1 MNDLKKIFLK
11 KKILIYG
18 LGKSGFS
25 SYHFLKKNNYISLY
39 DDNKKIFN
47 INKRSFK
54 KLLLKKKKINKSKFD
69 YIVISPGINVNNCNL
84 KKYLKKNLKRIITDL
99 DIFYS
104 HYSENKIITITGTNG
119 KSTTANLLHKILKNH
134 KKDSRLCGNIGNPI
148 LLEKN
153 ISKKTV
159 FVIEASSY
167 QIDYSNIFKT
177 NYAIILNISPDHLER
192 HNSIKNYVNAKFKLV
207 KNQSKKDFAYINVK
221 DKYLK
226 KTIKRSK
233 IFSRLIKINL
243 KAINVFKKKIKNPY
257 FLTKGN
263 LENLSFIFSIC
274 QTLKLKNEK
283 IFQIINKFKGLKF
296 RQQIIYNKNKVTCI
310 NDSKATSFA
319 SSINI
324 LKSLQKVFWIVGGI
338 PKLGDKFTLKKNE
351 CKNISAYIFGK
362 RKIFFAKQFKNKLSF
377 YYFKDLQSAVQKVLN
392 DLKLNN
398 NSLKKSIL
406 FSPSAASFDSFKDF
420 EERGYYFNFLFKKY
434 KAEKVINALK

>member
-1 MNDLKKIFLK
+1 M
-11 KKILIYG
+11 
-18 LGKSGFS
+18 
-25 SYHFLKKNNYISLY
+25 
-39 DDNKKIFN
+39 
-47 INKRSFK
+47 
-54 KLLLKKKKINKSKFD
+54 
-69 YIVISPGINVNNCNL
+69 
-84 KKYLKKNLKRIITDL
+84 
-99 DIFYS
+99 
-104 HYSENKIITITGTNG
+104 
-119 KSTTANLLHKILKNH
+119 
-134 KKDSRLCGNIGNPI
+134 
-148 LLEKN
+148 LEKN
-153 ISKKTV
+153 ISKRTV

-192 HNSIKNYVNAKFKLV
+192 HNSIKNYANAKFKLV

-226 KTIKRSK
+226 NTIKRSK

-243 KAINVFKKKIKNPY
+243 KTINVFKKKIKNPY

-296 RQQIIYNKNKVTCI
+296 RQQIIYNKNRITCI

-362 RKIFFAKQFKNKLSF
+362 NKNFFAKKFKNKLSF
-377 YYFKDLQSAVQKVLN
+377 YYFKDLQSAVKKVLN
-392 DLKLNN
+392 DLRLNN
-398 NSLKKSIL
+398 SSLKKTIL

-420 EERGYYFNFLFKKY
+420 EERGHYFNFLFKKN
-434 KAEKVINALK
+434 KAEKVLNALK